1 MDEKNFDVIIYIRT
15 PIDDFIDVSKIMKKI
30 LDIDYKWNSKWI
42 KIQVYKKQRNYE
54 VLINN
59 INWES
64 EEVMRCMD
72 EYDAV
77 QYALWYIVQ
86 MQGDR
91 EKPLFE

>member
-1 MDEKNFDVIIYIRT
+1 MW
-15 PIDDFIDVSKIMKKI
+15 KI

-42 KIQVYKKQRNYE
+42 QIQVYKERWNYG

-64 EEVMRCMD
+64 EEVMRCAD

-86 MQGDR
+86 MQRDR